1 MRGSDVLGT
10 VDVMPGGAAANVAV
24 WARRLGAE
32 VTLVGKIGDDTLGML
47 MRTHLQAEGVAR
59 DVITVAGGLST
70 RVGILVSA
78 DGEHSFVIDHTKV
91 LRFEEGDA
99 PPSLLDASRRGVL
112 QRLRHLPRAVHDV
125 SGRPPRGGAAAPD
138 PGPVR
143 SVVVC
148 ADRGV
153 RSGQAPG
160 RSRAGRRADRQRRE
174 GRALREGRPFTALE
188 AYATA
193 GGRQA
198 GASGGASAYAGAAA
212 WHASANPVTVVDTT
226 GAGDAFDAAFM
237 VEWLASRNVV
247 AALRA
252 GNRLGAHVAGHLG
265 AQPPAPADPG
275 GATWREMPS

>member
-91 LRFEEGDA
+91 LRFEAGDA
-99 PPSLLDASRRGVL
+99 PPSLLDESRRGVL
-112 QRLRHLPRAVHDV
+112 QRLRHLPRQVHDV
-125 SGRPPRGGAAAPD
+125 SFRPPRGGAPPPD
-138 PGPVR
+138 PGRVR

-153 RSGQAPG
+153 RSGKAPG
-160 RSRAGRRADRQRRE
+160 GRRAGRRADRQRR
-174 GRALREGRPFTALE
+174 GGGALREGRPFTALE
-188 AYATA
+188 AHAKLVVVKQ
-193 GGRQA
+193 G
-198 GASGGASAYAGAAA
+198 SGGASAYAGAAA

-237 VEWLASRNVV
+237 AEWLASRDVV